1 MFSLSFI
8 GYIIDNDFDT
18 LRQLKQPLDQANF
31 SVKYI
36 RDGSEA
42 INYILEMIPDVVLFD
57 MILPTMDGLELFRVM
72 SRHQRTRYIPTIV
85 VSEQAS
91 VEDRIV
97 ALELGVDDYI
107 EKPFTAR
114 KVVLRCR
121 AVHRRSNGFLNQI
134 AEEKI
139 FLDQLKIDSSKRQ
152 VFCAGDEV
160 NLTKTEFNL
169 LICLVKSP
177 NRVFAREALLEQAKY
192 ITNGI
197 KLTYSVYNSKT
208 KLHII
213 KYSLM
218 K

>member
-1 MFSLSFI
+1 
-8 GYIIDNDFDT
+8 
-18 LRQLKQPLDQANF
+18 
-31 SVKYI
+31 
-36 RDGSEA
+36 
-42 INYILEMIPDVVLFD
+42 

-72 SRHQRTRYIPTIV
+72 SRHQRTRHIPTIV

-114 KVVLRCR
+114 EVVLRCR

-177 NRVFAREALLEQAKY
+177 NRVFAREALLEQILPPDTPRASRRTVDTHINRLRHKLGSEGKN
-192 ITNGI
+192 IQTVHGI
-197 KLTYSVYNSKT
+197 GNRYQ
-208 KLHII
+208 
-213 KYSLM
+213 
-218 K
+218 